1 MIRFFIDIYIL
12 ILVVDA
18 VLSFLPQFRHER
30 WVMTIRRI
38 ASYTLDPVRR
48 ILRKT
53 VPDLPFDISPLIVI
67 IGLKL
72 FVALF

>member
-1 MIRFFIDIYIL
+1 MIRFLIDIYIL

-18 VLSFLPQFRHER
+18 VISFLPQFRHER
-30 WVMTIRRI
+30 WALITRQI

-48 ILRKT
+48 VLRRT

-67 IGLKL
+67 IALKL